1 MNAEAAV
8 ELSGFRKMSST
19 FSEISNFHLNVAT
32 EFTII
37 TSLGKWLHF
46 LTIISSKNIPPI
58 SVCICPLPL
67 FYCSLDFLN
76 LKSIFL
82 PRQVPFKALFD
93 LELCLNLNSP
103 RLLVLLLIAF
113 VSYKHP
119 LLVLRIQ
126 GFSHHFTHR
135 TQFLYNM

>member
-1 MNAEAAV
+1 MNAEAVV

-46 LTIISSKNIPPI
+46 LTIISSKNISPI

-67 FYCSLDFLN
+67 FYCSLDFFN

-82 PRQVPFKALFD
+82 P
-93 LELCLNLNSP
+93 
-103 RLLVLLLIAF
+103 
-113 VSYKHP
+113 H
-119 LLVLRIQ
+119 
-126 GFSHHFTHR
+126 
-135 TQFLYNM
+135 